1 MKLHPC
7 LSAMGN
13 TNDCQKCS
21 ISRAGFLDEFLDLLS
36 RITNKLRAE
45 SSLQDF
51 DREEIIAQFAIL
63 IHQKVD
69 QFRGMSSDGTRSVKF
84 RTWGQRLFHG
94 VRVDFYRSW
103 LGRRNKGEP
112 APDMVDISELVDQ
125 PSVNPEPALNARL
138 TMDAMG
144 KMRGNKQLRSHV
156 NLLADQYEWQN
167 QGLSQKDMA
176 DRMGLSHPAFR
187 KKISRARKLVME
199 ALKDDY

>member
-7 LSAMGN
+7 LAAMGN
-13 TNDCQKCS
+13 TSDCQKCS
-21 ISRAGFLDEFLDLLS
+21 VSRAGLLDEFLDLLS
-36 RITNKLRAE
+36 RLTGRLRAE
-45 SSLQDF
+45 PTLQDP
-51 DREEIIAQFAIL
+51 DRDEIMSQFVIL

-69 QFRGMSSDGTRSVKF
+69 QFRGTSSDGTRSVKF

-94 VRVDFYRSW
+94 VRVDFYRTW

-112 APDMVDISELVDQ
+112 APDMVDINGLVDQ

-138 TMDAMG
+138 TLDALG
-144 KMRGNKQLRSHV
+144 KMRCDKKLKNHV
-156 NLLADQYEWQN
+156 DLLFDKIEWQD

-176 DRMGLSHPAFR
+176 DKAGLSHSAFR

-199 ALKDDY
+199 ALRDDY